1 VKRVASCGLLVAMAL
16 AGCAREQASVTMPG
30 TTSSAVPAPTP
41 KPFAYVVGK
50 PELIRFPFAGESVTP
65 YVAADGSDGYLVS
78 WIERKTSNFNVAALR
93 GGKWFQSRTIAS
105 GKLLVNKADFPSI
118 VAGARGLLFAHWI
131 ERNGHGSRIRIARS
145 DDDGASWSAPVT
157 PHPDVESE
165 FGFASLLPVANG
177 AVQAVWL
184 DGRTLEGGEE
194 GRGDMALHSAIVTKD
209 GKLTNDSVVDAR
221 VCDCCQT
228 GIALAAGGPLVAY
241 RDRSAEE
248 LRDISLVQHS
258 SGAWSA
264 PSTIHADGWKILG
277 CPVNGP
283 RIAADAHRVAVA
295 WFTAANDRPR
305 VQLALS
311 ADGGATFAQ
320 PVAIDEGHP
329 VGHVDVALLADGSA
343 LVSWLE
349 ESEGA
354 AQLNVRRVS
363 AAGLADAAV
372 RVATGSSAS
381 SIGYPRMAVSRDN
394 AVLAWNG
401 ESSVELAAIPFSKR

>member
-1 VKRVASCGLLVAMAL
+1 MKRVAGYGLLVALAL
-16 AGCAREQASVTMPG
+16 AGCAREDATVS
-30 TTSSAVPAPTP
+30 VPAKPARPALAP
-41 KPFAYVVGK
+41 KPFTYALGV
-50 PELIRFPFAGESVTP
+50 PQTIRFPFAGESVTP
-65 YVAADGSDGYLVS
+65 YIAADGNGGYLVS
-78 WIERKTSNFNVAALR
+78 WIERKTSNFNFAALR

-118 VAGARGLLFAHWI
+118 AAGASGILFAHWI

-157 PHPDVESE
+157 PHPDIESE
-165 FGFASLLPVANG
+165 FGFASLVPIANG

-194 GRGDMALHSAIVTKD
+194 GRGDMALHSAVLTKD
-209 GKLTNDSVVDAR
+209 GKLTNDAVIDPR

-228 GIALAAGGPLVAY
+228 GIAFAAGGPLVAY
-241 RDRSAEE
+241 RDRSADE
-248 LRDISLVQHS
+248 LRDISLAEHS
-258 SGAWSA
+258 AAGWTA
-264 PSTIHADGWKILG
+264 PATVHADAWKILG

-283 RIAADAHRVAVA
+283 RIAADGHRVAVA

-311 ADGGATFAQ
+311 SDGGTSFAE
-320 PVAIDEGHP
+320 PIAIDEGHT

-349 ESEGA
+349 ESAGA
-354 AQLNVRRVS
+354 ALVKVRRVS
-363 AAGLADAAV
+363 AAGAPDPPV
-372 RVATGSSAS
+372 RVASGSSAS
-381 SIGYPRMAVSRDN
+381 AIGYPRMAVSRDN

-401 ESSVELAAIPFSKR
+401 ESSVELAAIPLSKR